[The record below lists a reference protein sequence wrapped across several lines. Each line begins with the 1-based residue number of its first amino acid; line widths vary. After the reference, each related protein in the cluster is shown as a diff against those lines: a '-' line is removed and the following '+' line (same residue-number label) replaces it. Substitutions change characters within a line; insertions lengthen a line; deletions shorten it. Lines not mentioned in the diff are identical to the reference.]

1 MSFVFGN
8 IIIGGAIV
16 SVLSSNVVDSGIKL
30 RSGQIIDY
38 AIDIY
43 CFSVKHAALKSKRK
57 YSLTRNLDNVSEW
70 GDIYICSDCCVSDL
84 VLSVFFFLVHSGHHQ
99 DLM

>member
-1 MSFVFGN
+1 MSFVFGA
-8 IIIGGAIV
+8 IIIGGAMV
-16 SVLSSNVVDSGIKL
+16 SVLSSNVVDSGIKP

-43 CFSVKHAALKSKRK
+43 CFSVKHAALRSKIK

-70 GDIYICSDCCVSDL
+70 GDIYVRGLLCQWFST
-84 VLSVFFFLVHSGHHQ
+84 
-99 DLM
+99 